1 MENIFKDI
9 KEEYKLGGLY
19 GSSAN
24 YIISNIANNFD
35 NTIIVLN
42 NNSEVINFNEI
53 FSAFVT
59 KKKNISLFLDMEGS
73 PYENSIQD
81 IYIISERLKSYYNLL
96 HHNNNIIVT
105 TYSSIIKK
113 VIKLVK

>member
-42 NNSEVINFNEI
+42 NNSEVINFNDI
-53 FSAFVT
+53 F
-59 KKKNISLFLDMEGS
+59 
-73 PYENSIQD
+73 
-81 IYIISERLKSYYNLL
+81 
-96 HHNNNIIVT
+96 
-105 TYSSIIKK
+105 
-113 VIKLVK
+113 